1 MARYATLAAVLAGLL
16 AGELWAQ
23 EEPPPPTPVQRDTVR
38 KADGKILAN
47 VMVLSET
54 PSEVKIDTRGGDK
67 ADLTLDQNEVTSIQ
81 YSGAPAPYL
90 QGVAFYRVRQY
101 DKATAQ
107 FREAMQTPGVRK
119 WVKDYSTYYL
129 AMCLVRQAE
138 GVPAERAK
146 AVAALTDLLKDP
158 GNRWRD
164 DARYQLGQ
172 MYLDAAD
179 KSRALGAFTDL
190 ESSAHRDEMKL
201 TASVGMGAILMAD
214 GKPADALERYD
225 KVVTGAKGRFNDLYV
240 TAMVGKAEALTA
252 LKRFDEAA
260 SFIETVL
267 KSATSDELLAKAHLA
282 LGDCCFAQATA
293 EKDEKQARQRYK
305 TALKSYLWDI
315 VVFYNQKA
323 EYAKALL
330 YAGRCWEKLG
340 DVPRAQELYR
350 ELQNKFGTTRW
361 AAMVKG

>member
-1 MARYATLAAVLAGLL
+1 MMVKYATWVAVVAGLL

-23 EEPPPPTPVQRDTVR
+23 EEPPVPTPTQRDTVR

-54 PSEVKIDTRGGDK
+54 PGEVKIDTRGGDK

-81 YSGAPAPYL
+81 YAGAPAPYVQAL
-90 QGVAFYRVRQY
+90 ALYKVRQY
-101 DKATAQ
+101 DKAAAQ
-107 FREAMQTPGVRK
+107 FREAVQTPGVRK

-146 AVAALTDLLKDP
+146 GIAALEDLLKDP
-158 GNRWRD
+158 QNRWRD

-172 MYLDAAD
+172 VYLDAGD
-179 KSRALGAFTDL
+179 KPKALAAFTEL

-201 TASVGMGAILMAD
+201 TASVGMGAILMED

-240 TAMVGKAEALTA
+240 TGTVGKAEALTA

-260 SFIETVL
+260 SFIDTVL
-267 KSATSDELLAKAHLA
+267 KTATSDELLSKAHLA
-282 LGDCCFAQATA
+282 LGDCYFAQAAA
-293 EKDEKQARQRYK
+293 EKDDKQARQSYK
-305 TALKSYLWDI
+305 AALKNYLWNI
-315 VVFYNQKA
+315 VVFYNQKT

-330 YAGRCWEKLG
+330 FAGRCWEKLG
-340 DVPRAQELYR
+340 DVTRAQELYR
-350 ELQNKFGTTRW
+350 ELQNKFGTTKW
-361 AAMVKG
+361 AAMVR